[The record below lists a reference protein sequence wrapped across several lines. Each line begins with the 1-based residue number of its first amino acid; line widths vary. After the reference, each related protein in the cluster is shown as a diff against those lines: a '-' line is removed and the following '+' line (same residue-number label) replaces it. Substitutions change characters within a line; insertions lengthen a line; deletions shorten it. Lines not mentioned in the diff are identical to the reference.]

1 MTMVVWQQ
9 GATVAKKARHAKN
22 RRPAYAPAKGRAFK
36 CLAMH
41 VTEARGGHILA
52 ALRTERA
59 SSAAETHEPTRPHNL
74 DPESAAKRIL
84 AHALASSAAADLTA
98 PRVGGTESAFKSLGV
113 ETVPLTGT
121 TIVKFRQQLRGIPVY
136 GSLVTVELDENNE
149 MVSLNSNLATPDVAT
164 FVAKVSPHEALK
176 RAGTEA
182 GYGRALPNATPV
194 LNLYLDHQNKWH
206 LAYIVE
212 NVRIR
217 KEPEPKGAGDGHVP
231 LVFDYVVDARTG
243 SLVAALPRTP
253 SMAGSTAEGVDELG
267 VTQTLSIDTDGAM
280 LVLRDTVLNIETYDF
295 NWADPKAE
303 PSKLP
308 GNIYA
313 APPACTS
320 AAISAHANASVVAT
334 FLRDVLKRNNIDG
347 QGGRIVSSVN
357 CIWKVYE
364 DPPGSKNWLNAFWDP
379 DRRQMIYGQATID
392 DKLRSLAS
400 SLDIVA
406 HELFHGVTAS
416 TSKLEYVSE
425 PGALNES
432 YSDIFGVIV
441 SNFKEPD
448 MSKWNWQIGD
458 GLSTGL
464 TAFRDFQDPPRQGH
478 PKVMSAYRQM
488 APDDDYGGV
497 HINSGIHN
505 FAAYNIITADDGAG
519 SPLFKPEESAAMFYI
534 ALTQHLS
541 RQSKFS
547 DSRRAVLLAAR
558 SLFRSLP
565 QADID
570 TRVHAIE
577 TGFDAAEIT
586 DAENETGPQS
596 GPDDM
601 PG

>member
-1 MTMVVWQQ
+1 M
-9 GATVAKKARHAKN
+9 ARKIRRAKKRGPAHA
-22 RRPAYAPAKGRAFK
+22 AAKGRAFK
-36 CLAMH
+36 SLAMH
-41 VTEARGGHILA
+41 VTEARGRHTFA
-52 ALRTERA
+52 ALRAEWANLAAA
-59 SSAAETHEPTRPHNL
+59 SHPDTLPHNL

-84 AHALASSAAADLTA
+84 AHALESNAAADLTA
-98 PRVGGTESAFKSLGV
+98 PMVGSIESTFKSLGV

-149 MVSLNSNLATPDVAT
+149 MVSLNSNLATPDLAS

-176 RAGTEA
+176 RAAAEA
-182 GYGRALPNATPV
+182 GYGRELPEVTPA

-217 KEPEPKGAGDGHVP
+217 KEPKAKGTGDGHVP
-231 LVFDYVVDARTG
+231 LVFDYVVDALTG

-253 SMAGSTAEGVDELG
+253 SMAGSTARGVDELG
-267 VTQTLSIDTDGAM
+267 VTQTLSIDADGM
-280 LVLRDTVLNIETYDF
+280 TLVLRDTTLNIETYDF

-303 PSKLP
+303 STKLP
-308 GNIYA
+308 GSIYA

-320 AAISAHANASVVAT
+320 AAVSAHANAAAVVT

-357 CIWKVYE
+357 CIWEKYE

-379 DRRQMIYGQATID
+379 DRKQMIYGQATID

-425 PGALNES
+425 TGALNES
-432 YSDIFGVIV
+432 YSDIFAVIV
-441 SNFKEPD
+441 SNSKEPD

-464 TAFRDFQDPPRQGH
+464 TAFRDFRDPPRLGH
-478 PKVMSAYRQM
+478 PKVMSQYRQM
-488 APDDDYGGV
+488 EPDDDYGGV
-497 HINSGIHN
+497 HINSSIHN
-505 FAAYNIITADDGAG
+505 FAAYNIISAKGDSS
-519 SPLFKPEESAAMFYI
+519 SPLFKPEESAAIFYI

-547 DSRRAVLLAAR
+547 DSRRAVVLAAR
-558 SLFRSLP
+558 SLFRQLP

-570 TRVHAIE
+570 RRVHAIE
-577 TGFDAAEIT
+577 AGFDAAEIT
-586 DAENETGPQS
+586 EAENES
-596 GPDDM
+596 GP
-601 PG
+601 